1 MNKGN
6 DHQLKMLLIVKQ
18 ILIDSILGTYKD
30 QYGECT
36 DKCYK
41 IFFLF
46 SFDGSGF
53 VAEHMDLRHFLT
65 VGMLSSGLFTALFGM
80 GYFWKLHYFAYF
92 VTIQVYTMMCIY
104 IYIYR
109 KSASRFLRGTVL
121 NTLKQ
126 SRINIMRG
134 KKDAT
139 TFLHF

>member
-18 ILIDSILGTYKD
+18 ILLDSILGTYKD

-92 VTIQVYTMMCIY
+92 VTIQVYTMMCVYIY
-104 IYIYR
+104 IYIYIYIQGR
-109 KSASRFLRGTVL
+109 LYPHIHYVYIYIFFFPNTVW
-121 NTLKQ
+121 LK
-126 SRINIMRG
+126 G
-134 KKDAT
+134 KK
-139 TFLHF
+139 

>member
-18 ILIDSILGTYKD
+18 ILLDSIQGTYKD

-36 DKCYK
+36 DKCYE

-46 SFDGSGF
+46 SFDCSGF

-65 VGMLSSGLFTALFGM
+65 IGMLSSGLFTVLFGM

-92 VTIQVYTMMCIY
+92 VTIQVYTMICLYICTYKIDSTPTFIY
-104 IYIYR
+104 IYIYIYFFFS
-109 KSASRFLRGTVL
+109 KYSLVEGE
-121 NTLKQ
+121 N
-126 SRINIMRG
+126 RIY
-134 KKDAT
+134 
-139 TFLHF
+139 

>member
-18 ILIDSILGTYKD
+18 ILLDSIQGTYKD

-36 DKCYK
+36 DKCYE

-65 VGMLSSGLFTALFGM
+65 IGMLSSGLFTALFGM

-92 VTIQVYTMMCIY
+92 FTIQVYTMMCVYIYMYIQDRLYPYIHLYIY
-104 IYIYR
+104 IYIFFFSKY
-109 KSASRFLRGTVL
+109 SLVEGE
-121 NTLKQ
+121 N
-126 SRINIMRG
+126 RIY
-134 KKDAT
+134 
-139 TFLHF
+139 

>member
-53 VAEHMDLRHFLT
+53 VAEHMDLRYFLT
-65 VGMLSSGLFTALFGM
+65 IGMLSSGLFTALFGM

-92 VTIQVYTMMCIY
+92 VTIQVYTMNTMMCIY
-104 IYIYR
+104 IYIYIYIGSLQVDFR
-109 KSASRFLRGTVL
+109 VEQCS
-121 NTLKQ
+121 
-126 SRINIMRG
+126 I
-134 KKDAT
+134 
-139 TFLHF
+139 H

>member
-6 DHQLKMLLIVKQ
+6 DQQLKMLLIVKQ
-18 ILIDSILGTYKD
+18 ILLDSILGTYKD

-104 IYIYR
+104 IYIYIYIYIPYLPVYNAHLCIIR
-109 KSASRFLRGTVL
+109 
-121 NTLKQ
+121 TL
-126 SRINIMRG
+126 IFDLFFP
-134 KKDAT
+134 KKKIS
-139 TFLHF
+139 

>member
-18 ILIDSILGTYKD
+18 ILLDSILGTYKD

-65 VGMLSSGLFTALFGM
+65 IGMLSSGLFTALFGM

-92 VTIQVYTMMCIY
+92 VTIQVYTMMCVY
-104 IYIYR
+104 IYIQGRLYPHIHLYIYLYFFFP
-109 KSASRFLRGTVL
+109 KYSLVEGE
-121 NTLKQ
+121 K
-126 SRINIMRG
+126 RIYQE
-134 KKDAT
+134 
-139 TFLHF
+139 

>member
-6 DHQLKMLLIVKQ
+6 DHQLKMLLNVKQ
-18 ILIDSILGTYKD
+18 ILLDSILGTYKD

-65 VGMLSSGLFTALFGM
+65 IGMLFSGLFTVLFGM

-92 VTIQVYTMMCIY
+92 VTIQVYTMICLYICTYKIDSNPTFIY
-104 IYIYR
+104 IYIYI
-109 KSASRFLRGTVL
+109 FFFQIQFGW
-121 NTLKQ
+121 
-126 SRINIMRG
+126 RG
-134 KKDAT
+134 K
-139 TFLHF
+139 

>member
-18 ILIDSILGTYKD
+18 ILLDSIQGTYKD

-36 DKCYK
+36 DKCYE

-46 SFDGSGF
+46 SFDCSGF

-65 VGMLSSGLFTALFGM
+65 IGMLSSGLFTVLFGM

-92 VTIQVYTMMCIY
+92 VTIQGYTMICVYIY
-104 IYIYR
+104 IYIYMYIQDRLYPYIHLYIYIYIFFFFPNTVWLKR
-109 KSASRFLRGTVL
+109 K
-121 NTLKQ
+121 
-126 SRINIMRG
+126 
-134 KKDAT
+134 
-139 TFLHF
+139 

>member
-18 ILIDSILGTYKD
+18 ILLDSILGTYKD

-65 VGMLSSGLFTALFGM
+65 IGMLSSGLFTVLFGM

-92 VTIQVYTMMCIY
+92 VTIQVYTMICLYICTYKIDSTPTFINIY
-104 IYIYR
+104 IYIYIFFFFFS
-109 KSASRFLRGTVL
+109 KYSLVEGE
-121 NTLKQ
+121 N
-126 SRINIMRG
+126 RIY
-134 KKDAT
+134 
-139 TFLHF
+139 

>member
-18 ILIDSILGTYKD
+18 ILIDSILGTCKD

-104 IYIYR
+104 IYI
-109 KSASRFLRGTVL
+109 
-121 NTLKQ
+121 
-126 SRINIMRG
+126 NIYIYIYIYIYI
-134 KKDAT
+134 
-139 TFLHF
+139 

>member
-46 SFDGSGF
+46 SFDCSGF

-65 VGMLSSGLFTALFGM
+65 IGMLFSGLFTVLFGM

-92 VTIQVYTMMCIY
+92 VTIQVYTMICLYICTYKIDSTPTFINIY
-104 IYIYR
+104 IYIYFF
-109 KSASRFLRGTVL
+109 FLQIQFG
-121 NTLKQ
+121 
-126 SRINIMRG
+126 
-134 KKDAT
+134 
-139 TFLHF
+139 

>member
-1 MNKGN
+1 MTWAPCQKI
-6 DHQLKMLLIVKQ
+6 LLFIY
-18 ILIDSILGTYKD
+18 LFIDSILGTYKD

-92 VTIQVYTMMCIY
+92 VTIQVYTMNTMMCVYIY
-104 IYIYR
+104 IYIYIYIGSLQVDFR
-109 KSASRFLRGTVL
+109 VEQCS
-121 NTLKQ
+121 
-126 SRINIMRG
+126 I
-134 KKDAT
+134 
-139 TFLHF
+139 H

>member
-18 ILIDSILGTYKD
+18 ILLDSILGTYKD

-46 SFDGSGF
+46 SFDCSGF

-65 VGMLSSGLFTALFGM
+65 IGMLSSGLFTVLFGM

-92 VTIQVYTMMCIY
+92 VTIQVYTMICLYICTYKIDSTPTFIY
-104 IYIYR
+104 IYIYIYFFFS
-109 KSASRFLRGTVL
+109 KYSLVEGE
-121 NTLKQ
+121 N
-126 SRINIMRG
+126 RIY
-134 KKDAT
+134 
-139 TFLHF
+139 

>member
-65 VGMLSSGLFTALFGM
+65 IGMLFSGLFTALFGM

-92 VTIQVYTMMCIY
+92 VTIQVYTMMYIY
-104 IYIYR
+104 IYI
-109 KSASRFLRGTVL
+109 
-121 NTLKQ
+121 
-126 SRINIMRG
+126 
-134 KKDAT
+134 
-139 TFLHF
+139 